1 LAHVL
6 VGEPVAT
13 SPGHARAYTG
23 RPGFHQP
30 AVSFIAAARL
40 LGMTPGRSRERAE
53 FRYAQ
58 WRSGWH
64 AAC

>member
-1 LAHVL
+1 ML
-6 VGEPVAT
+6 
-13 SPGHARAYTG
+13 RRDMRWAYTG
-23 RPGFHQP
+23 RPGLHQP

-40 LGMTPGRSRERAE
+40 LGMTPGRRRERAE

-58 WRSGWH
+58 RRSGWH